1 MNEITHDSSDM
12 SEHDTPEGAL
22 QVSQESQPHGGSL
35 KRSKFPTYA
44 NFDGRFRK
52 LAEIRDRLPAFRD
65 FYIERRFQTNDGEKF
80 NAIKIVDLFNAIT
93 PPADFFPQT
102 GMYQRWRKKWD
113 AEHSGLVHTAEE
125 RLALREETRLLDPN
139 ANPTMSQLEDKM
151 HTLGAELA
159 NDAMQTLRETQDRE
173 EYFDDEVVVK
183 RKAYVLNVFAYI
195 TKAAH
200 SKTALDIKRQG
211 EARETAGFMLDIL
224 RRANAGK
231 LSDDELDL
239 LRGSVRTKQHGETV
253 GAGAA

>member
-1 MNEITHDSSDM
+1 MTGITEHNPVSS
-12 SEHDTPEGAL
+12 EQNTPEGAL

-35 KRSKFPTYA
+35 KRSKYPTYA

-52 LAEIRDRLPAFRD
+52 LAEIRDRIPAFRD
-65 FYIERRFQTNDGEKF
+65 FYIERRFQTGEKF
-80 NAIKIVDLFNAIT
+80 NAIKIVDMFNAIT
-93 PPADFFPQT
+93 PPGDFFPQT

-125 RLALREETRLLDPN
+125 RLAIREETRLIDPE
-139 ANPTMSQLEDKM
+139 ANPTMHQLEESM

-183 RKAYVLNVFAYI
+183 RKAYALNVFAYI

-200 SKTALDIKRQG
+200 SKAALDIKRQG